1 MKIVVLD
8 GHTENPGDLSWRG
21 LEELGELTVYDRT
34 DVEDVGQIMR
44 RIDGADIVI
53 TNKTPLDRRTLAAT
67 PELKFISVLATGYN
81 VIDCQ
86 AARAQNIPV
95 SNVPDYGTAA
105 VSQFSIG
112 LLLEVCHRIGDHS
125 ISVHRGDWSGQPDFC
140 YWNSPQI
147 ELAGKTMG
155 IIGFGRIGQAE
166 ARIAAALGMQVLANS
181 PHPSEAG
188 RKLAEYVSLE
198 ELYARSDVIS
208 LHCPLTE
215 QTRELIN
222 RKSIAQMK
230 DGVILINNSRGQ
242 LLNEWDVAE
251 ALNSGKI
258 AGAGLDVVS
267 SEPIRNYNP
276 LLTAE
281 NCIITPHI
289 SWAARASRQRIMDC
303 TVANVKAFLE
313 GSPIHVVNGL

>member
-8 GHTENPGDLSWRG
+8 GHTANPGDLSWASLG
-21 LEELGELTVYDRT
+21 ALGELTVHDRT

-44 RIDGADIVI
+44 RIDGADIVV
-53 TNKTPLDRRTLAAT
+53 TNKTPLTEQIMAAS
-67 PELKFISVLATGYN
+67 PDLKFISVLATGYN
-81 VIDCQ
+81 VIDC
-86 AARAQNIPV
+86 AAAWKRHIPV
-95 SNVPDYGTAA
+95 SNVPGYGTAA
-105 VSQFSIG
+105 VSQFSIA
-112 LLLEVCHRIGDHS
+112 LLLEVCHRIGEHS
-125 ISVHRGDWSGQPDFC
+125 ISVHRGDWSAQPDFC
-140 YWNSPQI
+140 YWNTPQV

-166 ARIAAALGMQVLANS
+166 ARVAAALGMTVLANS
-181 PHPSEAG
+181 PHPSEEG

-198 ELYARSDVIS
+198 ELYARSDAVS

-222 RKSIAQMK
+222 RRSIAQMK

-267 SEPIRNYNP
+267 TEPIRSYNP

-289 SWAARASRQRIMDC
+289 SWAAKASRQRILDS
-303 TVANVKAFLE
+303 TVENVRAFLN
-313 GSPIHVVNGL
+313 GTPVNVVNGL